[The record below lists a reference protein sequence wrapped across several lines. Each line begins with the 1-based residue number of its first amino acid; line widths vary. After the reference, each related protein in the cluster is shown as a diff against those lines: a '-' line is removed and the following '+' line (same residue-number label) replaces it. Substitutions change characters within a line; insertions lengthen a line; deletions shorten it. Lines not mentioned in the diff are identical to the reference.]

1 MPAREVDWLTR
12 QIEKLEAQV
21 REERRRLNAE
31 RVDQA
36 LKALIALS
44 LPELHEVPKGV
55 SANPANAS
63 PFS

>member
-1 MPAREVDWLTR
+1 MPAREDDWLTR

-21 REERRRLNAE
+21 REERGRLNAE

-44 LPELHEVPKGV
+44 LPELGEVPKGV
-55 SANPANAS
+55 SANPASAS